1 MGSKSGED
9 RHFFIIY
16 DQSVTHLLTHLHIWM
31 PVGQSPS
38 AHDFY
43 THLFPSLLFYTEE
56 KQIRLSSVIIE
67 LII

>member
-16 DQSVTHLLTHLHIWM
+16 DQSVTQP

-56 KQIRLSSVIIE
+56 KQIRLISVIID
-67 LII
+67 IKISI